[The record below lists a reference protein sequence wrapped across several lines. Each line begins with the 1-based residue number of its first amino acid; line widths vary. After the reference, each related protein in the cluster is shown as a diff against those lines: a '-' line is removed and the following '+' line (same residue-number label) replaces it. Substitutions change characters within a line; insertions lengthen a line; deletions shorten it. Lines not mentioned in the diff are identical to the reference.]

1 MMKTVSHS
9 GYQGMMMIGGHQ
21 TLVLLVP
28 WYYQMMMI
36 VGEERMMIGGEE
48 ELHESTLIAACHI
61 SPLSLVWE
69 SPLIILSVIFVLV
82 FIQIIVLAAFWSFLV
97 WLLIWIV
104 SLLVVDKSC
113 LLVTRL
119 REERGLCLESR
130 WWSKEGVWLGEGEEE

>member
-1 MMKTVSHS
+1 
-9 GYQGMMMIGGHQ
+9 
-21 TLVLLVP
+21 
-28 WYYQMMMI
+28 
-36 VGEERMMIGGEE
+36 MIGGEE

-82 FIQIIVLAAFWSFLV
+82 FIQIIGLAAFWSFLV
-97 WLLIWIV
+97 WIWIV
-104 SLLVVDKSC
+104 SLLVVDESC